1 MSNDYPPPPPS
12 PDNSGYPGGDA
23 PQPGH
28 PAPPAYSP
36 QQGGYPGQYGQS
48 AYGQTG
54 YGQPYGGQED
64 PGKTMGIVGLVLG
77 IAGLFFWFVAPIA
90 AIIVSA
96 IARGKSKRAGFANA
110 PALWG
115 LILGIVFL
123 VLNILAVIAIGWFIA
138 ATAGEILQMCED
150 LGPGIHEVYG
160 EQIQCY

>member
-23 PQPGH
+23 PQPGQ
-28 PAPPAYSP
+28 PAPPAYAP
-36 QQGGYPGQYGQS
+36 QQGGYPGQYGQP
-48 AYGQTG
+48 AYGQPG
-54 YGQPYGGQED
+54 YGQPYVQED

>member
-36 QQGGYPGQYGQS
+36 QQGGYPGQYGQP
-48 AYGQTG
+48 AYGQPG
-54 YGQPYGGQED
+54 YGQPYVQED

-77 IAGLFFWFVAPIA
+77 IAGLFFWFLAPIA

-96 IARGKSKRAGFANA
+96 IARGKSKRAGFPNT

-123 VLNILAVIAIGWFIA
+123 VLNILAVVAIGWFIA